1 LIVTALTGGA
11 LALVGVLAVQAS
23 GSAPTVTAKPSASPS
38 ASAKHHT
45 KAAHHPS
52 LTALP
57 AHSGKGA
64 RVVYSLHA
72 DRVWLVSA
80 TGHVTRTFR
89 VYPGTVDPT
98 IGVHKVYSPRSTAGI
113 GGDGVAI
120 VDVVRF
126 AQTGPTVIGF
136 SAARNGSVPSSPSP
150 GSTVKTGG
158 IREHL
163 ADAAAL
169 WKVATVGTEV
179 VVVD

>member
-38 ASAKHHT
+38 ASAKRPA

-72 DRVWLVSA
+72 DRVWVVGAS
-80 TGHVTRTFR
+80 GHAVRTFR

-98 IGVHKVYSPRSTAGI
+98 MGVHKVYGRSATGV

-163 ADAAAL
+163 ADAASL

-179 VVVD
+179 IVVA